1 MDPNVRVFSRA
12 SSVALSSP
20 LLGVRSIGQRVSA
33 RGNVIIATNSAVQS
47 QRVGARGTVIIAT
60 NSSVPSQHPEARTSK
75 AAVLF
80 EEIRCQRH
88 ALCYDRPTPYLGGL
102 TW

>member
-1 MDPNVRVFSRA
+1 MRGFSRA

-47 QRVGARGTVIIAT
+47 QRVFIELELASISEV
-60 NSSVPSQHPEARTSK
+60 QYLQMLKEEAFAHYQPWLRLLRLASK
-75 AAVLF
+75 YNL
-80 EEIRCQRH
+80 EPR
-88 ALCYDRPTPYLGGL
+88 L
-102 TW
+102 

>member
-1 MDPNVRVFSRA
+1 MDPNVRVSPERA
-12 SSVALSSP
+12 QWHSAHL